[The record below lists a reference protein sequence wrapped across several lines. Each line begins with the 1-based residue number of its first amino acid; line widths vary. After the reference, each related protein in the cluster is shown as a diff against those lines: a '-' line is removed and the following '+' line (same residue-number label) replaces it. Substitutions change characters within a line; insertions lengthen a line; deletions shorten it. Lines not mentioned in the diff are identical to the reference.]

1 MYMYF
6 KLRILKTGSANPTCF
21 YVTFEQMF
29 RPAFRHVTSRQCSA
43 LLELL
48 SAGIHHLMPLLMRQ
62 RTEHD
67 ESTKNAHTFTPFI
80 LISGIHSR
88 QRSHWWWQLVAM
100 AAFPKTSMDDAD
112 A

>member
-1 MYMYF
+1 
-6 KLRILKTGSANPTCF
+6 
-21 YVTFEQMF
+21 MF
-29 RPAFRHVTSRQCSA
+29 RPAASGARRAATLQRYLARHWPV
-43 LLELL
+43 LELL

-100 AAFPKTSMDDAD
+100 AASPKTSMDDAD